1 MHHRVADKMST
12 HPISPRF
19 FFILAI
25 MAGATAAN
33 LYYNQPLL
41 VLMGKTFGVPDAR
54 MGLVTTFTQAG
65 YAIGLLA
72 FVPLADYL
80 ERRRLVMGLLL
91 LVSVALLAVG
101 LSQSLAWLDIS
112 SFFVGLFTIVPQVL
126 VPLAADLADNTN
138 RGRVVGTVMSGLLIG
153 ILVARTFSGLIAGVW
168 GWRTVYFIASVMM
181 LIVLAYVFWQFPQHR
196 SSHPAENFTSLM
208 RSLLELVAHEP
219 ELRRVSL
226 TGGLI
231 FAAFSAVWTTLTF
244 RLSGVPYHYPA
255 STIGLFGLVGVA
267 GALIA
272 PVAGRLADRRDPRF
286 AVIGALILA
295 VVVYVLLGVASA
307 ILPLLILGIIGVDLA
322 TNSAQISNQA
332 RVYGIRPE
340 ARGRSNTVYMVCYF
354 IGASLGSALGSL
366 LWTELGWVGVM
377 GLCVV
382 FIGLAGAIHYWSYR
396 MQPSDTNPS
405 LR

>member
-1 MHHRVADKMST
+1 VQSHVADKMPT
-12 HPISPRF
+12 RAISPRF
-19 FFILAI
+19 YFILAI
-25 MAGATAAN
+25 MAGTTVAN

-41 VLMGKTFGVPDAR
+41 VLMGKSFGVQDAR

-91 LVSVALLAVG
+91 LVAAALLAVG
-101 LSQSLAWLDIS
+101 LSQSMAWLDIS
-112 SFFVGLFTIVPQVL
+112 SFLVGLFTIIPQVL
-126 VPLAADLADNTN
+126 VPLAADLANDTN

-153 ILVARTFSGLIAGVW
+153 ILVARTFSGLIAGIW
-168 GWRTVYFIASVMM
+168 GWRAVYFIASAIM
-181 LIVLAYVFWQFPQHR
+181 LILLVYVFWQFPQHR
-196 SSHPAENFTSLM
+196 SAHPADNLGSLM
-208 RSLLELVAHEP
+208 RSLFELVANEP
-219 ELRRVSL
+219 ELRRVSF

-244 RLSGVPYHYPA
+244 RLSGAPYHYPA

-286 AVIGALILA
+286 AVIWALILA
-295 VVVYVLLGVASA
+295 ALVYVLLGVASA
-307 ILPLLILGIIGVDLA
+307 ILPLLVLGIIGVDLA

-332 RVYGIRPE
+332 RVYRIRPE

-366 LWTELGWVGVM
+366 LWTEFGWFGVM
-377 GLCVV
+377 GLCVF
-382 FIGLAGAIHYWSYR
+382 FIAIAAAIHYWSYR
-396 MQPSDTNPS
+396 MQPWDTISP
-405 LR
+405 LD